1 MDLEFEEYAKNAQ
14 FDFLKSQ
21 SDLLPGWSWDC
32 GSTTA
37 RDKFPQEI
45 WLKIF
50 GYLEILDLSNCAQV
64 CKWMH
69 GICLD
74 TSLKYHEIQDIY
86 QTSSTRFIKTLFYF
100 KETELL
106 LDLMRS
112 APDFWSVDSCW
123 HNRIIIR
130 KWKLTVEVI
139 REWHESVT
147 NQHRNQMAA
156 IL

>member
-1 MDLEFEEYAKNAQ
+1 MELEFEEYAKIAQ

-21 SDLLPGWSWDC
+21 NELPGWSWDC

-50 GYLEILDLSNCAQV
+50 SYLGILDLSNCAHV

-74 TSLKYHEIQDIY
+74 TSLKYHEIREIY
-86 QTSSTRFIKTLFYF
+86 QTSSTGVYQDPVLFQ
-100 KETELL
+100 
-106 LDLMRS
+106 R
-112 APDFWSVDSCW
+112 
-123 HNRIIIR
+123 NRII
-130 KWKLTVEVI
+130 V
-139 REWHESVT
+139 
-147 NQHRNQMAA
+147 
-156 IL
+156 

>member
-1 MDLEFEEYAKNAQ
+1 MDLEFEKYAKNAQ

-21 SDLLPGWSWDC
+21 NELPGWSWDC

-50 GYLEILDLSNCAQV
+50 SYLKILDIAKCAQV

-74 TSLKYHEIQDIY
+74 RSLKYHAVRKIY
-86 QTSSTRFIKTLFYF
+86 LTTSTRFIKTLFYF
-100 KETELL
+100 KETELVHAL
-106 LDLMRS
+106 VCK
-112 APDFWSVDSCW
+112 APQFWSTESCW
-123 HNRIIIR
+123 DKRANNR
-130 KWKLTVEVI
+130 KWARPVKDS
-139 REWHESVT
+139 REWHKSVT
-147 NQHRNQMAA
+147 FRHRNQMAA

>member
-1 MDLEFEEYAKNAQ
+1 MELEFEEYAKIAQ

-21 SDLLPGWSWDC
+21 NELPGWSWDC

-50 GYLEILDLSNCAQV
+50 SYLKILDLSNCAQV
-64 CKWMH
+64 CKWMQ

-74 TSLKYHEIQDIY
+74 TSLKYHEIQEIY

-106 LDLMRS
+106 MDLMRS
-112 APDFWSVDSCW
+112 APDFWSIDSCW
-123 HNRIIIR
+123 HNHIIIC
-130 KWKLTVEVI
+130 KWNLPAVVS
-139 REWHESVT
+139 REWHKSVAKR
-147 NQHRNQMAA
+147 HRNQMAA